1 MTLQEL
7 LNYAGNNPQSM
18 LFYFGALPL
27 AAVIVGLLD
36 QQRGH
41 NAPWNYLYAALIYL
55 SAVPGIFALTLIV
68 YQFLFERTSI
78 MNLDVVSQLLPIL
91 SMLLTLGVVRRNVDL
106 NYIPGFDKLS
116 GLLFLIAATLGLM
129 WLADRTRIFAFV
141 SMPFYAVVLV
151 FFGLLFAMRF
161 GFKQA
166 FGPGRR
172 N

>member
-18 LFYFGALPL
+18 LLYFGALPL
-27 AAVIVGLLD
+27 GAVIVGLID

-41 NAPWNYLYAALIYL
+41 HPPWNYLYAAIIYL

-78 MNLDVVSQLLPIL
+78 LNLDVVSQLLPIL
-91 SMLLTLGVVRRNVDL
+91 SMLLTLSVVRRNVDL

-129 WLADRTRIFAFV
+129 WLVDRTRIFAII

-151 FFGLLFAMRF
+151 FFGLLFTIRF

-166 FGPGRR
+166 FGPARR
-172 N
+172 T